1 MKNYVVGYLSFLDK
15 NLILKKLAAENE
27 YEAAKKA
34 ILEIAE
40 NASKEAF
47 DSEKEWQ
54 ESGYY
59 PKDFES
65 LKTIKNDCDT
75 VLEVI
80 EI

>member
-1 MKNYVVGYLSFLDK
+1 MKNYVVGYLSFFDN
-15 NLILKKLAAENE
+15 NLILKKVKAENE
-27 YEAAKKA
+27 LEASKKA

-40 NASKEAF
+40 NFSKEAF

-54 ESGYY
+54 ESKDY
-59 PKDFES
+59 PEDFES
-65 LKTIKNDCDT
+65 LKATLFNCNA